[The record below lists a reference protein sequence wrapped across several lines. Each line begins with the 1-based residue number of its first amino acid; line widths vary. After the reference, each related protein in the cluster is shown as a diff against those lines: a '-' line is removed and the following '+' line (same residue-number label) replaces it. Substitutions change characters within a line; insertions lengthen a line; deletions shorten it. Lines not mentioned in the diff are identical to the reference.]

1 MRKTAVLL
9 FLMVGLVALPLMAQE
24 PLREIVFTTGGEA
37 GTYHRIFNEIRSV
50 CNTPPLRELSSK
62 GSVMNID
69 RLLSNEAA
77 VGIAQEDVLVAK
89 KVIENDPE
97 VDSIRTLLVLYPED
111 VHFLVKTEANN
122 LRFFSD
128 LGNKRVVSWGGSI
141 VTGKV
146 IQAKT
151 GVRFFQYLE
160 TDNETQAIELLRK
173 NSADAILAVGGQPLG
188 WIKALQGGFRLLPFD
203 RPDHVRDVYVPT
215 ALNYVNLNQSGVR
228 TISTKSMLITNNY
241 RTIEMVQP
249 ISDLRK
255 CIVSKLDVL
264 RETTGT
270 HPAWRRINPE
280 EKGFWPMFE
289 GMKATTPPVQNLPQ
303 RKPGVP
309 IPPQR

>member
-1 MRKTAVLL
+1 MFRTAILL
-9 FLMVGLVALPLMAQE
+9 FLAIVLTVWPLMAQD
-24 PLREIVFTTGGEA
+24 REILVTTGGES
-37 GTYHRIFNEIRSV
+37 GTYHRIFNEIRNV
-50 CNTPPLRELSSK
+50 CNAPPLRELTST
-62 GSVMNID
+62 GSRQNID

-77 VGIAQEDVLVAK
+77 VGIVQEDVLVAK

-97 VDSIRTLLVLYPED
+97 IDSIRTLLVLYPED
-111 VHFLVKTEANN
+111 VHFLVKSERSN

-128 LGNKRVVSWGGSI
+128 LGNKKVVAWGGSI
-141 VTGKV
+141 VTGHV

-151 GVRFFQYLE
+151 NTRFFQYLE
-160 TDNETQAIELLRK
+160 ANDSTQAMDLLNK
-173 NSADAILAVGGQPLG
+173 DKADAILAVGGQPLP
-188 WIKALQGGFRLLPFD
+188 WVKALPANYRLLSFD
-203 RPDHVRDVYVPT
+203 RPDHTRDVYVPT

-228 TISTKSMLITNNY
+228 TISTKSMLVTNNY
-241 RTIEMVQP
+241 RTPEMVNP

-289 GMKATTPPVQNLPQ
+289 VAKGVAPQPQQQGPQ
-303 RKPGVP
+303 RKPGMP